1 MSKYRVRTADDLL
14 TVEASSYVQ
23 DSAGLKL
30 YNGAGEFLA
39 QFNSFLSVVR
49 VDALVTD
56 DAETAATVEPE
67 TVTTETVTPV
77 AEAEP
82 AATETTTTAAV
93 TGE

>member
-14 TVEASSYVQ
+14 TVEALSYVQ

-30 YNGAGEFLA
+30 YNAAGEFLA

-56 DAETAATVEPE
+56 EAAAEIATPVVDETAST
-67 TVTTETVTPV
+67 
-77 AEAEP
+77 AEEP
-82 AATETTTTAAV
+82 ASTETTSTPAV